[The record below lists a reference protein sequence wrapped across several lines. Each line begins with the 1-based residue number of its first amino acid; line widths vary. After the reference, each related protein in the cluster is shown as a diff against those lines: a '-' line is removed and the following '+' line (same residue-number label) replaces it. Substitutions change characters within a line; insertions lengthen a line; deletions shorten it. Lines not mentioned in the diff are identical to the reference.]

1 MTNKPRR
8 PQLYSLFPVNV
19 CGVAAEAEAKTKLQ
33 KLTTFQSVIYSE
45 YQKWTTATIEVHHK
59 ILKTYGIPRAVV
71 SKLEDD
77 SNCMTTLYLLY
88 SVRITPGQLLEGAL
102 AKFPNY
108 YVIGVLVAPAFS
120 EGMDDEV
127 LSDLVDYMST
137 ISELNIGEEEYQRRI
152 EDLKLQLQEYE
163 NISSKV
169 QDLQISIQDLV
180 AQNQELHQEIEARDQ
195 RLQFLLYLKIV
206 IPKISI

>member
-1 MTNKPRR
+1 MAVMGE
-8 PQLYSLFPVNV
+8 L
-19 CGVAAEAEAKTKLQ
+19 
-33 KLTTFQSVIYSE
+33 
-45 YQKWTTATIEVHHK
+45 
-59 ILKTYGIPRAVV
+59 ILLR
-71 SKLEDD
+71 
-77 SNCMTTLYLLY
+77 CMATLYLLY
-88 SVRITPGQLLEGAL
+88 SVRITPGQLVSKYYVNIIMINIIIMIINTFLGPDVLRELEGVL

-137 ISELNIGEEEYQRRI
+137 ISELNIGEEEYRRRI
-152 EDLKLQLQEYE
+152 EDLKLRLQEYE
-163 NISSKV
+163 NISNEV

-195 RLQFLLYLKIV
+195 RLQFLLYLV
-206 IPKISI
+206 IIFNFQINK

>member
-1 MTNKPRR
+1 MIIN
-8 PQLYSLFPVNV
+8 
-19 CGVAAEAEAKTKLQ
+19 
-33 KLTTFQSVIYSE
+33 TFLGPDVLRE
-45 YQKWTTATIEVHHK
+45 
-59 ILKTYGIPRAVV
+59 
-71 SKLEDD
+71 
-77 SNCMTTLYLLY
+77 
-88 SVRITPGQLLEGAL
+88 LEGVL

-152 EDLKLQLQEYE
+152 EDLKLRLREYE
-163 NISSKV
+163 NISNEV

-180 AQNQELHQEIEARDQ
+180 AQNQELHQEIEARDRRLHQ
-195 RLQFLLYLKIV
+195 EIEARDRRLQFLLYLV
-206 IPKISI
+206 IIFNFLLFFFK